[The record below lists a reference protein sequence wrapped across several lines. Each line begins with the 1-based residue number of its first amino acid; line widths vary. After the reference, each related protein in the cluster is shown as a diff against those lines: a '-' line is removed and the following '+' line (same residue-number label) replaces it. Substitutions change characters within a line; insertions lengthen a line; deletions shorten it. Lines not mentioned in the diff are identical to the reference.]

1 MELIK
6 IKPLSIVKRSW
17 SCYKKLTRFPYY
29 DRPTKV
35 EITLTEAKKFHVLI
49 SEGPKNYY
57 SFQLCGVLEIFN
69 YDLNKITDLKITEGI
84 LTFNTEYGT
93 YQVGDLIETETL
105 F

>member
-6 IKPLSIVKRSW
+6 IKPLNIIRRTPDKVGNQRHPF
-17 SCYKKLTRFPYY
+17 YARATRINISLS
-29 DRPTKV
+29 
-35 EITLTEAKKFHVLI
+35 ENKKFHVLI
-49 SEGPKNYY
+49 SEGAKNYY

-69 YDLNKITDLKITEGI
+69 YDLSKITNLKITEDT

-93 YQVGDLIETETL
+93 YQVGDLVETETL